1 MLTLYTFM
9 YIAAWGYSRD
19 SVVNDSIP
27 NLSYGD
33 CAQQI
38 VAMKTSSN
46 LVVLYADC
54 VPQTEVRHG
63 P

>member
-9 YIAAWGYSRD
+9 YIAVWGYSRD

-33 CAQQI
+33 CAEQI
-38 VAMKTSSN
+38 VKMKQSEKMI
-46 LVVLYADC
+46 VLYADC
-54 VPQTEVRHG
+54 VPQTELKNG
-63 P
+63 K